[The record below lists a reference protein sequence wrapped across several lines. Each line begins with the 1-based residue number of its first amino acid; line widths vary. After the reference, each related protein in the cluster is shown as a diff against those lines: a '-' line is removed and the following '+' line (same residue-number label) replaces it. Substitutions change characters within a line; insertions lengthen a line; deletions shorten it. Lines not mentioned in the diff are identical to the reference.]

1 MSGGDCTI
9 PPKGISAGPEGPSR
23 STFSRLNHLTGCD
36 TGRLPRQQIITR
48 NLNIH
53 LNRIMRNPSTRLIP
67 IALIAATLLL
77 SSEQRAVA
85 QQGKLENPT
94 KLYMGLVTAPDG
106 TPVTSGRVLIFEDPY
121 PNVVTS
127 SKINEGLGYRV
138 QLDPEKMYIFRVEAP
153 GYFSQEYFFST
164 PSGMEYAEITEN
176 LTIEPIPLDSVLF
189 SGEPFASDSDALEGA
204 SLDDVITFLSDNP
217 TVEVTIAVGLV
228 EDKVDPI
235 SRSRVTALKR
245 LFEENGLSLT
255 RITWFRDLARP
266 FNSFAV
272 TITGF
277 HQEDE

>member
-1 MSGGDCTI
+1 
-9 PPKGISAGPEGPSR
+9 
-23 STFSRLNHLTGCD
+23 
-36 TGRLPRQQIITR
+36 
-48 NLNIH
+48 
-53 LNRIMRNPSTRLIP
+53 MRYPSTRLIP
-67 IALIAATLLL
+67 FALIAATLLL
-77 SSEQRAVA
+77 AADRQVA
-85 QQGKLENPT
+85 AQEGKLENPT

-106 TPVTSGRVLIFEDPY
+106 TPVTAGRVLVFEDPY

-138 QLDPEKMYIFRVEAP
+138 QLDPEKLYIFRVEAP
-153 GYFSQEYFFST
+153 GYFSQEYIFST
-164 PSGMEYAEITEN
+164 PSGMDYAEITEN
-176 LTIEPIPLDSVLF
+176 LTISPIPLDSVLF
-189 SGEPFASDSDALEGA
+189 AGEPFAPDSDEFAGA
-204 SLDDVITFLSDNP
+204 SLDDVITFLDENP

-235 SRSRVTALKR
+235 SRTRVGAIKS

>member
-1 MSGGDCTI
+1 
-9 PPKGISAGPEGPSR
+9 
-23 STFSRLNHLTGCD
+23 
-36 TGRLPRQQIITR
+36 
-48 NLNIH
+48 
-53 LNRIMRNPSTRLIP
+53 MRNPSTRLIP
-67 IALIAATLLL
+67 LTLIVATLLL
-77 SSEQRAVA
+77 FSDRQAAA
-85 QQGKLENPT
+85 QEGRLENPT

-189 SGEPFASDSDALEGA
+189 TGDPFAPDSDVLDGA

-228 EDKVDPI
+228 EDEVDPI
-235 SRSRVTALKR
+235 SRSRVGAIKR
-245 LFEENGLSLT
+245 LFEEKGLSLT
-255 RITWFRDLARP
+255 RITWFRDLSRP